1 MDTLRIR
8 TVGGLV
14 DVPCRMVDSFTFEVF
29 IPSRGLRKF
38 TAFLNSRN
46 VAKAEI
52 SDVTLAS
59 PEMDPRLGASMGV
72 YGLDADEQERA
83 DEAAGDIMERFYGL
97 IGIAIARP
105 EPTFGNLTLE
115 PLALAFDSEVKSHMA
130 LNAAWTSLHG
140 AKSAYPQQDPRTAET
155 PAGYVSRA
163 AQMLATYMERLLDR
177 CVLEQQAKA
186 KMAEAAHR
194 AGDDFRE
201 SGSESGFSGRML
213 DSATLATLMVGA
225 P

>member
-29 IPSRGLRKF
+29 LPSRGIRQF

-52 SDVTLAS
+52 SDVALAS
-59 PEMDPRLGASMGV
+59 PETDPRLGTGYEV
-72 YGLDADEQERA
+72 DEDEQSRA
-83 DEAAGDIMERFYGL
+83 DEAAGDIMERFYEALGM
-97 IGIAIARP
+97 AIARP
-105 EPTFGNLTLE
+105 EPTFGNQLLE
-115 PLALAFDSEVKSHMA
+115 SFALAFSAEV
-130 LNAAWTSLHG
+130 NAYSMEATAWAMLHG
-140 AKSAYPQQDPRTAET
+140 ENVSYPMPHPAVET
-155 PAGYVSRA
+155 PAGYTSLA
-163 AQMLATYMERLLDR
+163 ARMLATYMERLMDR
-177 CVLEQQAKA
+177 CVSEQQAKA

-194 AGDDFRE
+194 AGDDFRQ
-201 SGSESGFSGRML
+201 SGSEAGFSGRML
-213 DSATLATLMVGA
+213 DASTLATLMVGA

>member
-29 IPSRGLRKF
+29 LPSRGIRQF

-52 SDVTLAS
+52 SDVALAS
-59 PEMDPRLGASMGV
+59 PETDPRLGTGYEV
-72 YGLDADEQERA
+72 DEDEQSRA
-83 DEAAGDIMERFYGL
+83 DEAAGDIMERFYEALGM
-97 IGIAIARP
+97 AIARP
-105 EPTFGNLTLE
+105 EPTFGNQLLE
-115 PLALAFDSEVKSHMA
+115 SFALAFSAEV
-130 LNAAWTSLHG
+130 NAYSMEATAWAMLHG
-140 AKSAYPQQDPRTAET
+140 ENVSYPMPHPAVET
-155 PAGYVSRA
+155 PAGYTSLA
-163 AQMLATYMERLLDR
+163 ARMLATYMERLMDR
-177 CVLEQQAKA
+177 CVSEQQAKA
-186 KMAEAAHR
+186 ALAKAAHR
-194 AGDDFRE
+194 AGDDFRQ
-201 SGSESGFSGRML
+201 SGSEAGYSGRML